1 MLTNKF
7 LQAFELSKL
16 FRNIYFWLAI
26 GGLMLLFYVGFI
38 TFFLPK
44 TTSEITDSKPAEPNN
59 KVKPEIDEDLKNSE
73 DDEPS
78 AGIDEDKSGSD
89 NPAKLKGVKFQF
101 VRDGGWVDTDDR
113 RMTIVVK
120 ALNLKADIIDAA
132 IRSNSVGIT
141 IDDVEAKII
150 NIEPYKK
157 SQLLA
162 RAFAPLPVEKFDK
175 FVAGDTQK
183 VKVTVVLH
191 HAGKTADDKFVRTF
205 SKTDK
210 TDVEGIR
217 VKWNK

>member
-1 MLTNKF
+1 MSINKF
-7 LQAFELSKL
+7 SQEFELRNL

-26 GGLMLLFYVGFI
+26 GALILLFYVGFI

-44 TTSEITDSKPAEPNN
+44 TTSEIVDSKSTEANSE
-59 KVKPEIDEDLKNSE
+59 VKAKINEDTKNSE
-73 DDEPS
+73 DNEDS
-78 AGIDEDKSGSD
+78 VIDENESGSD
-89 NPAKLKGVKFQF
+89 KSAKLKGVSFQF
-101 VRDGGWVDTDDR
+101 VPSGGWVDTNDQ

-120 ALNLKADIIDAA
+120 ALNLKADILDEI
-132 IRSNSVGIT
+132 IYSKSIGIM

-157 SQLLA
+157 NQLLA
-162 RAFAPLPVEKFDK
+162 RANAPLRAEKFDK
-175 FVAGDTQK
+175 FVSGDSQK
-183 VKVTVVLH
+183 VKITIVLNPG
-191 HAGKTADDKFVRTF
+191 GKTADDEFIRTF